1 MQTSDKGIAL
11 IKQFEGCKLTAYQDS
26 VGVWTIGYGWTQP
39 VDGKPIRAGMTIKQE
54 TAERLLK
61 TGLVSYESDVSR
73 LVKVGLTQ
81 GQFDALVSFTYNLGA
96 RSLSTSTLLRKLNA
110 GDYAGAADEF
120 LRWNKA
126 GGKVLNG
133 LTRRREAER
142 ALFLEFC
149 KELMPLVLFS
159 FLLLFHLK
167 HSLFFRFFFLSASE
181 LPSQIAKDMFPI
193 LST

>member
-11 IKQFEGCKLTAYQDS
+11 IKEFEGCKLTAYQDS

-61 TGLVSYESDVSR
+61 TGMVSYESDVSR
-73 LVKVGLTQ
+73 LIKVGLTQ

-142 ALFLEFC
+142 ALFL
-149 KELMPLVLFS
+149 S
-159 FLLLFHLK
+159 
-167 HSLFFRFFFLSASE
+167 
-181 LPSQIAKDMFPI
+181 
-193 LST
+193 

>member
-81 GQFDALVSFTYNLGA
+81 GKFDALVSFTYNLGA

-142 ALFLEFC
+142 DLFLG
-149 KELMPLVLFS
+149 
-159 FLLLFHLK
+159 
-167 HSLFFRFFFLSASE
+167 
-181 LPSQIAKDMFPI
+181 Q
-193 LST
+193 

>member
-1 MQTSDKGIAL
+1 MQTSEKGIAL

-73 LVKVGLTQ
+73 LVKVGVTQ

-110 GDYAGAADEF
+110 GDYAGAAEEF

-126 GGKVLNG
+126 GGKVLTG

-142 ALFLEFC
+142 ALF
-149 KELMPLVLFS
+149 MS
-159 FLLLFHLK
+159 
-167 HSLFFRFFFLSASE
+167 
-181 LPSQIAKDMFPI
+181 
-193 LST
+193 

>member
-1 MQTSDKGIAL
+1 MQTSEKGIAL
-11 IKQFEGCKLTAYQDS
+11 IKEFEGCKLTAYQDS

-81 GQFDALVSFTYNLGA
+81 GQFDALVSFTYNLGS

-142 ALFLEFC
+142 ALFL
-149 KELMPLVLFS
+149 S
-159 FLLLFHLK
+159 
-167 HSLFFRFFFLSASE
+167 
-181 LPSQIAKDMFPI
+181 
-193 LST
+193 

>member
-11 IKQFEGCKLTAYQDS
+11 IKEFEGCKLTAYQDS

-61 TGLVSYESDVSR
+61 TGLVSYEGDVSR

-81 GQFDALVSFTYNLGA
+81 EQFDALVSFTYNLGA

-110 GDYAGAADEF
+110 GDYTGAADEF

-142 ALFLEFC
+142 ALFL
-149 KELMPLVLFS
+149 S
-159 FLLLFHLK
+159 
-167 HSLFFRFFFLSASE
+167 
-181 LPSQIAKDMFPI
+181 
-193 LST
+193 

>member
-26 VGVWTIGYGWTQP
+26 VGVWTIGYGWTKP
-39 VDGKPIRAGMTIKQE
+39 VDGKPIRAGMTINQE

-81 GQFDALVSFTYNLGA
+81 GQFDALASFTYNLGA
-96 RSLSTSTLLRKLNA
+96 RSLSTSTLLRKLNT

-142 ALFLEFC
+142 ALFL
-149 KELMPLVLFS
+149 S
-159 FLLLFHLK
+159 
-167 HSLFFRFFFLSASE
+167 
-181 LPSQIAKDMFPI
+181 
-193 LST
+193 

>member
-1 MQTSDKGIAL
+1 MQTSDKGIDL
-11 IKQFEGCKLTAYQDS
+11 IKQFEGCKLSAYQDS

-120 LRWNKA
+120 MRWNKA

-142 ALFLEFC
+142 ALFL
-149 KELMPLVLFS
+149 S
-159 FLLLFHLK
+159 
-167 HSLFFRFFFLSASE
+167 
-181 LPSQIAKDMFPI
+181 
-193 LST
+193 

>member
-26 VGVWTIGYGWTQP
+26 VGVWTIGYGWTHP

-133 LTRRREAER
+133 LTSRREAER
-142 ALFLEFC
+142 ALFL
-149 KELMPLVLFS
+149 S
-159 FLLLFHLK
+159 
-167 HSLFFRFFFLSASE
+167 
-181 LPSQIAKDMFPI
+181 
-193 LST
+193 

>member
-1 MQTSDKGIAL
+1 MRISEKGVAL
-11 IKQFEGCKLTAYQDS
+11 IKQFEGCRLTAYPDP
-26 VGVWTIGYGWTQP
+26 GTGGAPWTIGYGWTHP
-39 VDGKPIRAGMTIKQE
+39 VDGKPVKRGMTIDQA

-61 TGLVSYESDVSR
+61 TGLVSYENDVSK
-73 LVKVGLTQ
+73 LVKVNLTQ

-110 GDYAGAADEF
+110 GDIKGAADEF

-142 ALFLEFC
+142 ALFL
-149 KELMPLVLFS
+149 S
-159 FLLLFHLK
+159 
-167 HSLFFRFFFLSASE
+167 
-181 LPSQIAKDMFPI
+181 
-193 LST
+193 

>member
-1 MQTSDKGIAL
+1 MQTSDKGISL

-96 RSLSTSTLLRKLNA
+96 RSLSTSILLRKLNA

-126 GGKVLNG
+126 GGKVLSG

-142 ALFLEFC
+142 ALFL
-149 KELMPLVLFS
+149 S
-159 FLLLFHLK
+159 
-167 HSLFFRFFFLSASE
+167 
-181 LPSQIAKDMFPI
+181 
-193 LST
+193 

>member
-11 IKQFEGCKLTAYQDS
+11 IKEFEGCKLTAYQDS
-26 VGVWTIGYGWTQP
+26 IGVWTIGYGWTQP
-39 VDGKPIRAGMTIKQE
+39 VDGKTIRGGMTIKQE

-81 GQFDALVSFTYNLGA
+81 EQFDALVSFTYNLGS

-110 GDYAGAADEF
+110 GDYTGAAAEF
-120 LRWNKA
+120 MSWNKA
-126 GGKVLNG
+126 GGKALKG

-142 ALFLEFC
+142 ALFL
-149 KELMPLVLFS
+149 S
-159 FLLLFHLK
+159 
-167 HSLFFRFFFLSASE
+167 
-181 LPSQIAKDMFPI
+181 
-193 LST
+193 

>member
-1 MQTSDKGIAL
+1 MQTSEKGIAL
-11 IKQFEGCKLTAYQDS
+11 IKQFEGCKLTAYLDS

-81 GQFDALVSFTYNLGA
+81 GQFDALVSFTYNRGA

-142 ALFLEFC
+142 ALFL
-149 KELMPLVLFS
+149 S
-159 FLLLFHLK
+159 
-167 HSLFFRFFFLSASE
+167 
-181 LPSQIAKDMFPI
+181 
-193 LST
+193 

>member
-1 MQTSDKGIAL
+1 MQTSEKGIAL

-81 GQFDALVSFTYNLGA
+81 WQFDALVSFTYNLGA
-96 RSLSTSTLLRKLNA
+96 RSLSTSTLLRRLNA

-142 ALFLEFC
+142 ALFL
-149 KELMPLVLFS
+149 S
-159 FLLLFHLK
+159 
-167 HSLFFRFFFLSASE
+167 
-181 LPSQIAKDMFPI
+181 
-193 LST
+193 

>member
-1 MQTSDKGIAL
+1 MQTSEKGIAL
-11 IKQFEGCKLTAYQDS
+11 IKEFEGCKLTAYQDS

-110 GDYAGAADEF
+110 GDYAGASDEF

-142 ALFLEFC
+142 ALFL
-149 KELMPLVLFS
+149 S
-159 FLLLFHLK
+159 
-167 HSLFFRFFFLSASE
+167 
-181 LPSQIAKDMFPI
+181 
-193 LST
+193 

>member
-1 MQTSDKGIAL
+1 MQTSDKGISL

-96 RSLSTSTLLRKLNA
+96 RSLSTSTLLRKLNS

-142 ALFLEFC
+142 ALFL
-149 KELMPLVLFS
+149 S
-159 FLLLFHLK
+159 
-167 HSLFFRFFFLSASE
+167 
-181 LPSQIAKDMFPI
+181 
-193 LST
+193 

>member
-11 IKQFEGCKLTAYQDS
+11 LKEFEGCKLTAYQDS

-110 GDYAGAADEF
+110 EDYAGAADEF

-142 ALFLEFC
+142 ALFL
-149 KELMPLVLFS
+149 S
-159 FLLLFHLK
+159 
-167 HSLFFRFFFLSASE
+167 
-181 LPSQIAKDMFPI
+181 
-193 LST
+193 

>member
-1 MQTSDKGIAL
+1 MQTSEKGIAL
-11 IKQFEGCKLTAYQDS
+11 IKEFEGCRLTAYQDS

-61 TGLVSYESDVSR
+61 NGLVSYESDVSR
-73 LVKVGLTQ
+73 LVKVGVTQ

-120 LRWNKA
+120 MRWNKA

-142 ALFLEFC
+142 ALFL
-149 KELMPLVLFS
+149 S
-159 FLLLFHLK
+159 
-167 HSLFFRFFFLSASE
+167 
-181 LPSQIAKDMFPI
+181 
-193 LST
+193 

>member
-1 MQTSDKGIAL
+1 MQTSEKGIAL
-11 IKQFEGCKLTAYQDS
+11 IKEFEGCKLTAYQDS
-26 VGVWTIGYGWTQP
+26 VGVWSIGYGWTQP

-110 GDYAGAADEF
+110 GDYADAADEF

-133 LTRRREAER
+133 LARRREAER
-142 ALFLEFC
+142 ALFL
-149 KELMPLVLFS
+149 S
-159 FLLLFHLK
+159 
-167 HSLFFRFFFLSASE
+167 
-181 LPSQIAKDMFPI
+181 
-193 LST
+193 

>member
-1 MQTSDKGIAL
+1 MQTSDKGISL

-96 RSLSTSTLLRKLNA
+96 RSLSTSILLRKLNA

-126 GGKVLNG
+126 GGKVLSG

-142 ALFLEFC
+142 DLFLG
-149 KELMPLVLFS
+149 
-159 FLLLFHLK
+159 
-167 HSLFFRFFFLSASE
+167 
-181 LPSQIAKDMFPI
+181 Q
-193 LST
+193 

>member
-1 MQTSDKGIAL
+1 MQTSEKGIAV
-11 IKQFEGCKLTAYQDS
+11 IKEFEGCKLTAYQDS

-39 VDGKPIRAGMTIKQE
+39 VDGKPIRAGMTINQE

-73 LVKVGLTQ
+73 LVKVDLTQ

-96 RSLSTSTLLRKLNA
+96 RSLSTSTLLRKLNS

-142 ALFLEFC
+142 ALFL
-149 KELMPLVLFS
+149 S
-159 FLLLFHLK
+159 
-167 HSLFFRFFFLSASE
+167 
-181 LPSQIAKDMFPI
+181 
-193 LST
+193 

>member
-1 MQTSDKGIAL
+1 MMQTSNKGIAL
-11 IKQFEGCKLTAYQDS
+11 IKQFEGCKLTAYRDS

-73 LVKVGLTQ
+73 LVKVGMTQ

-142 ALFLEFC
+142 DLFLG
-149 KELMPLVLFS
+149 
-159 FLLLFHLK
+159 
-167 HSLFFRFFFLSASE
+167 
-181 LPSQIAKDMFPI
+181 Q
-193 LST
+193 